1 VANPHYQKEKIMGIN
16 KYIVFA
22 LAFAFSQTVLASG
35 TSNEA
40 GTETTSVNAKG
51 IDDWGFGLGIGIEQY
66 RTMPYIEQASTY
78 GTNRIVVIE
87 KDYRTL
93 PSAWLTLN
101 WNIFPLPQNEENLKA
116 AGTSNEVQKVKWG
129 LFSGVKILDS
139 NSQTFSAFALG
150 PQVSFITAQKQ
161 YSVGFGWVTHRT
173 RSLATGIQEGQPLPT
188 QFTDIKYKDSTENS
202 YIVMFSVGL

>member
-1 VANPHYQKEKIMGIN
+1 MNIH
-16 KYIVFA
+16 KYIAFA
-22 LAFAFSQTVLASG
+22 LALAFSHIALASEPIKDPVDG
-35 TSNEA
+35 AS
-40 GTETTSVNAKG
+40 GVKSKG

-101 WNIFPLPQNEENLKA
+101 WNICPIPKKWNICPPDAENMPSGK
-116 AGTSNEVQKVKWG
+116 SSDVQKVKWG
-129 LFSGVKILDS
+129 FFTGVKILDS

-161 YSVGFGWVTHRT
+161 YSVGLGWVTHRT
-173 RSLATGIQEGQPLPT
+173 RNFANGIKEGQPLPT
-188 QFTDIKYKDSTENS
+188 EFTDIKYKDSTENS
-202 YIVMFSVGL
+202 YIVMFSVNL

>member
-1 VANPHYQKEKIMGIN
+1 MKTC
-16 KYIVFA
+16 KYILFALVFA
-22 LAFAFSQTVLASG
+22 LSQTALA
-35 TSNEA
+35 TEPENDAA
-40 GTETTSVNAKG
+40 GKTAGVSTKG
-51 IDDWGFGLGIGIEQY
+51 VDDWGFGLGIGIEQY

-101 WNIFPLPQNEENLKA
+101 WNIFPLPQDDAKSKT
-116 AGTSNEVQKVKWG
+116 AGVDNDVQKVKWG

-139 NSQTFSAFALG
+139 NSQTFSAFSLG
-150 PQVSFITAQKQ
+150 PQVSFITAEKQ
-161 YSVGFGWVTHRT
+161 YSIGLGWVTHRT
-173 RSLATGIQEGQPLPT
+173 RSLAAGIQEGQPLPT
-188 QFTDIKYKDSTENS
+188 QFTDIKFKDSTENS